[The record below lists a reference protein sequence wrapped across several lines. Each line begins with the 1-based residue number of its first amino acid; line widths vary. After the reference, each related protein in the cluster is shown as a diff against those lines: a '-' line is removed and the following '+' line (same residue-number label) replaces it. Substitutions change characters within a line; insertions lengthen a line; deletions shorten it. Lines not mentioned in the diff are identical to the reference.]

1 MFELQHCARCGRR
14 IPKNIKDRRY
24 FCSANCHRKYEKEY
38 GDARHHAK
46 EFFIAEYGEK
56 MIEHRL
62 KTDKEFADSLDFSGI
77 RLGRKR
83 K

>member
-14 IPKNIKDRRY
+14 IPKSIKDQRY
-24 FCSANCHRKYEKEY
+24 FCSGNCHRKYEKEY
-38 GDARHHAK
+38 GDARHHAM
-46 EFFIAEYGEK
+46 EFFIAEYGEP
-56 MIEHRL
+56 MIKHRL
-62 KTDKEFADSLDFSGI
+62 KTDKEFADSLDFSNV